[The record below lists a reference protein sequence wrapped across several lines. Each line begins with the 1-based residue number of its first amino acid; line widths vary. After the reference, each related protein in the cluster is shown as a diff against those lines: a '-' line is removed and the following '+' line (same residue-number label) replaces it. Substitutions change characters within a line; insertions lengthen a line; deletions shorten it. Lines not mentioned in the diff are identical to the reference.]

1 MEILEYEG
9 IGRDRMRD
17 RETERHR
24 DEERE
29 KWRGREAE
37 KQIHMEILE

>member
-1 MEILEYEG
+1 
-9 IGRDRMRD
+9 MRE

-29 KWRGREAE
+29 KWRDRKAE

>member
-1 MEILEYEG
+1 VLALDLQG
-9 IGRDRMRD
+9 NVRIGRNWEKKRERE

-29 KWRGREAE
+29 K
-37 KQIHMEILE
+37 